1 MQFSN
6 QLFFYQEEN
15 ILTKTKLPLQLPLG
29 SEISLFEFYWPI
41 EPLAPDLAEPPACSR
56 PPFAREQSLDGQS
69 QHFASG

>member
-6 QLFFYQEEN
+6 QMFFYQEGN

-29 SEISLFEFYWPI
+29 SEISLFEFYLTI
-41 EPLAPDLAEPPACSR
+41 EPFAPGLAELPACSL
-56 PPFAREQSLDGQS
+56 PPSVREQSLDGQS